1 MFEILRDGAP
11 ISELFF
17 SEEQAA
23 EWISERKDLAEYTVR
38 PFDTGKAAAAPGW

>member
-17 SEEQAA
+17 SEEQAI
-23 EWISERKDLAEYTVR
+23 EWIAKHSDGAEYTVR
-38 PFDTGKAAAAPGW
+38 PFETKEE